1 MSDMRT
7 PDGRLLRSPSAEDSH
22 HTESINRAFEIQAEI
37 DAVTNDLAVALAEV
51 RRLRAGIEHIAC
63 SGWPNSLQ
71 RYVDNLLAPVD
82 LT

>member
-1 MSDMRT
+1 MSADQTRQIEET
-7 PDGRLLRSPSAEDSH
+7 
-22 HTESINRAFEIQAEI
+22 
-37 DAVTNDLAVALAEV
+37 TNDLMIALAEV

-63 SGWPNSLQ
+63 SGWPDSLQ

>member
-1 MSDMRT
+1 M
-7 PDGRLLRSPSAEDSH
+7 
-22 HTESINRAFEIQAEI
+22 AFEVECPNCSTVVDVISPTIGGAELR
-37 DAVTNDLAVALAEV
+37 DTNNDLAVALQEV

-63 SGWPNSLQ
+63 SGWPDSLQ